1 MKRKHWKRFLA
12 GISDTVV
19 IARLSKKLYKN
30 ASAEL
35 GCFRHPSGARC
46 TPAETVQQLKDTH
59 FPKSLNKPTDRV
71 REFMS
76 DGLADIDDKDAEDK
90 IDKHLASIAGGCV
103 RKKLRHLRCVAR
115 NAVLL

>member
-1 MKRKHWKRFLA
+1 MKRKHWKRFLS

-19 IARLSKKLYKN
+19 IARLSKKLDKN

-59 FPKSLNKPTDRV
+59 FPKSLDRPTSRV

-76 DGLADIDDKDAEDK
+76 NGLADIEDK
-90 IDKHLASIAGGCV
+90 KADFISSYRVYSSASQNIV
-103 RKKLRHLRCVAR
+103 SSQKF
-115 NAVLL
+115 